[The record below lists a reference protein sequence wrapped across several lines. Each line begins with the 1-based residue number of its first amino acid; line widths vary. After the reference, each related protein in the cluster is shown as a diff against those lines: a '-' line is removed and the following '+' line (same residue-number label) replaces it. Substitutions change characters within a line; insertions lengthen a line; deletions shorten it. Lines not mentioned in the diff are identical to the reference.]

1 MSFAAIGLAMSAA
14 SAVVGIMQASAQAKA
29 IKAQGEAEAQL
40 ARLQALR
47 EKQSL
52 ESQSIVMR
60 AQATLETKQAELT
73 GLEGQFARLQR
84 RDEANG
90 ALQSAL
96 ERVAAINAGSAAG
109 MVDLGHTPTDRAL
122 LVGYEDFATA
132 TEAGDIQFA
141 AKKIQEQTQLTGA
154 DLMGFQAD
162 TMDADG
168 NYLVNTALPYQQAVI
183 RSNASNQAKI
193 VRQSGVAKAF
203 GTIAG
208 GAFKTQQLGGWDALK
223 LS

>member
-1 MSFAAIGLAMSAA
+1 MSFAAVGLAL
-14 SAVVGIMQASAQAKA
+14 SAVSAVMQISQAAEQAKA

-60 AQATLETKQAELT
+60 AQATLETEQSKLT

-84 RDEANG
+84 RDDANEAMKG
-90 ALQSAL
+90 AL
-96 ERVAAINAGSAAG
+96 ERLAAINAGSAAG
-109 MVDLGHTPTDRAL
+109 MVNLGVTPSMEAL
-122 LVGYEDFATA
+122 KGGYTDFATA

-141 AKKIQEQTQLTGA
+141 AKEIQRQTQLPGA

-162 TMDADG
+162 TMDADA
-168 NYLVNTALPYQQAVI
+168 NYIVDKALPYQMSAIRLGARRQASI
-183 RSNASNQAKI
+183 TKKSGFTSAAGPLAS
-193 VRQSGVAKAF
+193 
-203 GTIAG
+203 
-208 GAFKTQQLGGWDALK
+208 GAFTYAK
-223 LS
+223 LTG